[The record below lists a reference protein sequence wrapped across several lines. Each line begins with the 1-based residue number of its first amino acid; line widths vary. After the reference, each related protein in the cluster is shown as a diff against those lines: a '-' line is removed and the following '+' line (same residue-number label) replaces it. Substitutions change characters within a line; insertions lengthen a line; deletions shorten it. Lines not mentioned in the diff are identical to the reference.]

1 MPHPDSGNPIGVFDS
16 GVGGL
21 TVVRALMERLPF
33 ENIVYFGDTARVPYG
48 VKSVETIAHYTT
60 QIAEFLLAKRVK
72 LLVVACNTMAAVASQ
87 SVKDLSPVPVLDV
100 IDAGALGAIA
110 TTTKKQVGVIGTPTT
125 INSNAYARAIHQR
138 EPEMRIFS
146 QACPLFVPL
155 VEEGWLDHPVTRLTA
170 QEYLKPV
177 LAQNIDTLVLGCTH
191 YPLLRHLIQPRIG
204 RRVAVIDSSQAVAL
218 RLQEYLGGHPDLARS
233 LSKTGRHR
241 HYVSDVTPA
250 AQDTANRIFER
261 QVELI
266 KVDDFG

>member
-1 MPHPDSGNPIGVFDS
+1 
-16 GVGGL
+16 
-21 TVVRALMERLPF
+21 
-33 ENIVYFGDTARVPYG
+33 
-48 VKSVETIAHYTT
+48 
-60 QIAEFLLAKRVK
+60 
-72 LLVVACNTMAAVASQ
+72 
-87 SVKDLSPVPVLDV
+87 
-100 IDAGALGAIA
+100 
-110 TTTKKQVGVIGTPTT
+110 
-125 INSNAYARAIHQR
+125 
-138 EPEMRIFS
+138 
-146 QACPLFVPL
+146 VPL
-155 VEEGWLDHPVTRLTA
+155 VEEGWMAKPETKMILRR
-170 QEYLKPV
+170 YLAPLKNR
-177 LAQNIDTLVLGCTH
+177 QIDTLVLGCTH